1 MVGWAL
7 SHKAKGRWF
16 DSWSGHM
23 PGLRLWSPVGTH
35 TRGNQSMFL
44 SHINVSLCLLPLLLS
59 LKKIIKVKVKGI
71 LLVDLHGFFERILRV
86 FASL

>member
-1 MVGWAL
+1 
-7 SHKAKGRWF
+7 
-16 DSWSGHM
+16 
-23 PGLRLWSPVGTH
+23 
-35 TRGNQSMFL
+35 MFL